1 MIILRII
8 PFPTQWFNKSRGS
21 FATFFEIRPE
31 NFEGDALERD
41 QRYSERRGNP
51 TRTAPHT
58 LAKDKHTMLSQ
69 VDSSAI
75 LGIDAY
81 IVRVEVNIST
91 AMPMFTIVG
100 LPDTAVQESRERVR
114 SAIKNTGLEFPLRRL
129 TINLAPA
136 DTRKQGPVF
145 DLPIAVGLLAATGQV
160 SDEKLSGGLFI
171 GELALDGAV
180 APVSGVL
187 PIAIKARADKKE
199 FLVVPAANAEE
210 AAIVGDVKVYPV
222 KSLADVVLLLNDFD
236 SATPITA
243 DPTALLDKGAC
254 TTMDFADVKGQE
266 HVKRALEVAA
276 AGGHNVLLAGPPGSG
291 KTMLA
296 RRMPSILPP
305 LTLEEA
311 LEVTKIYSVAG
322 LLGTATS
329 LVTTRPFRAPH
340 HSVSNAALAG
350 GGTTP
355 RPGEVSL
362 SHNGVL
368 FLDELPEFRRDA
380 LEVLRQPL
388 EDGHVTIARVAGT
401 QTYPAQIMLV
411 SAMNP
416 CPCGYYG
423 DTVKSCTCSQQMISK
438 YLQRISGPLLDRID
452 IHMEVPRLNQD
463 EMLQSGGTGE
473 SSTCI
478 RQRVITARALQKAR
492 FAGTGLH
499 CNAHMQA
506 RQIKEYC
513 QVEPDV
519 KDLLRA
525 AITQLGLS
533 ARAYDRILK
542 LARTVADLDG
552 KENIEMVHVAESIQY
567 RALDR
572 KLWG

>member
-1 MIILRII
+1 
-8 PFPTQWFNKSRGS
+8 
-21 FATFFEIRPE
+21 
-31 NFEGDALERD
+31 
-41 QRYSERRGNP
+41 
-51 TRTAPHT
+51 
-58 LAKDKHTMLSQ
+58 MLSQ

-81 IVRVEVNIST
+81 IVRVEVDIST
-91 AMPMFTIVG
+91 SMPLFTIVG

-160 SDEKLSGGLFI
+160 RDEKLPGGLFI
-171 GELALDGAV
+171 GELALDGTV

-199 FLVVPAANAEE
+199 YLVVPEANAEE
-210 AAIVGDVKVYPV
+210 AAIVGDVKVFPV
-222 KSLADVVLLLNDFD
+222 KSLADVVILLNDFE

-243 DPTALLDKGAC
+243 DPTAMLDKGSAC
-254 TTMDFADVKGQE
+254 GLDFLDVKGQE

-329 LVTTRPFRAPH
+329 LVATRPFRAPH

-368 FLDELPEFRRDA
+368 FLDELPEFRRDV

-401 QTYPAQIMLV
+401 QTYPARIMLV
-411 SAMNP
+411 AAMNP
-416 CPCGYYG
+416 CPCGYHG
-423 DTVKSCTCSQQMISK
+423 DTVRNCTCNPQMIAK

-463 EMLQSGGTGE
+463 ELLQTGGTGE
-473 SSTCI
+473 PSALI
-478 RQRVITARALQKAR
+478 RQRVITARAVQKER
-492 FAGTGLH
+492 FSGTPLH

-506 RQIKEYC
+506 RQIKQYC
-513 QVEPDV
+513 AVTDDV
-519 KDLLRA
+519 RDLLRS

-542 LARTVADLDG
+542 LARTIADLDG
-552 KENIEMVHVAESIQY
+552 KEDIEMTHVAEAIQY